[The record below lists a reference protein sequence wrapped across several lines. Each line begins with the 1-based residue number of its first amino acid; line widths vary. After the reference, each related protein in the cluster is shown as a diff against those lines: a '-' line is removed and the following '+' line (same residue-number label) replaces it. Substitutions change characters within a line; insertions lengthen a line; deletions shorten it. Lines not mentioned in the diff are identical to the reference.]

1 MGIDNWP
8 LITFEDALARL
19 AISTPIST
27 PRHTAIYTKAY
38 MHQGIHTPKHT
49 YTKACVKHRE
59 APEITQH
66 FITLAGLGGDCR
78 TVENIAEDIA
88 GDIAE
93 NIAENIAGNIACIG
107 MTLWA

>member
-1 MGIDNWP
+1 VGIDNWP
-8 LITFEDALARL
+8 LITFADALARL
-19 AISTPIST
+19 AISTPIFT
-27 PRHTAIYTKAY
+27 PRHAAIHTKAY
-38 MHQGIHTPKHT
+38 IHQGIHTPKHT

-88 GDIAE
+88 EYIAE
-93 NIAENIAGNIACIG
+93 YIAGNIACIG